1 MIARLAMRT
10 ARRPWAATAVLI
22 TSAMA
27 MPLAQAGQVEPAEVL
42 CPSVLGVGVTTDIA
56 FCDVLIQEEP
66 GLGVMVVLPP
76 RRGEATLAFNLH
88 NRHAYSAEE
97 VEAGRGYAR
106 YQAEVAVA
114 SMEAAVLA
122 RRYVLS
128 EFRAARDLVDRVG
141 GGAGAEGIKA
151 IAPTGLERVYVT
163 IPAEL
168 DQVAIVGQ
176 SLEILRFDGSRD
188 SVRSLGRPVAVIS
201 EVQLEYEPR

>member
-1 MIARLAMRT
+1 MIARPAIRT
-10 ARRPWAATAVLI
+10 ARLSWALMVALI
-22 TSAMA
+22 AGAAA
-27 MPLAQAGQVEPAEVL
+27 MPLAQAGRIEPAEVR
-42 CPSVLGVGVTTDIA
+42 CPSVLGVGVATDIA

-106 YQAEVAVA
+106 YLAEVAVA

-141 GGAGAEGIKA
+141 GGAGAEGLKA
-151 IAPTGLERVYVT
+151 IAPTGQERVYVT

-176 SLEILRFDGSRD
+176 SLEVLRFDGSRD
-188 SVRSLGRPVAVIS
+188 RVRSLGRPVAVIS

>member
-1 MIARLAMRT
+1 MIPRPAIRT
-10 ARRPWAATAVLI
+10 ARLSWALMVALI
-22 TSAMA
+22 ASAAA
-27 MPLAQAGQVEPAEVL
+27 MPLAQAGRIEPAEVR
-42 CPSVLGVGVTTDIA
+42 CPSVLGVGVATDIA

-106 YQAEVAVA
+106 YLAEVAVA

-141 GGAGAEGIKA
+141 GGAGAEGLKA
-151 IAPTGLERVYVT
+151 IAPTGQERVYVT

-176 SLEILRFDGSRD
+176 SLEVLRFDGSRD
-188 SVRSLGRPVAVIS
+188 RVRSLGRPVAVIS

>member
-1 MIARLAMRT
+1 MIAGPAIRT
-10 ARRPWAATAVLI
+10 ARLSWALTVTLI
-22 TSAMA
+22 ASGAA
-27 MPLAQAGQVEPAEVL
+27 MPLAQAGRIEPAEVR
-42 CPSVLGVGVTTDIA
+42 CPSVLGVGVATDIA

-88 NRHAYSAEE
+88 NRHAYSGEE

-106 YQAEVAVA
+106 YLAEVAVA

-128 EFRAARDLVDRVG
+128 EFRTARDLVDRVG
-141 GGAGAEGIKA
+141 GGAGAEGLKA
-151 IAPTGLERVYVT
+151 IAPTGRERVYVT

-176 SLEILRFDGSRD
+176 SLEVLRFDGSRD
-188 SVRSLGRPVAVIS
+188 RVRSLGRPVAVIS